1 MTKAE
6 IITRIYEKVGFSKK
20 DATDVVEATFDII
33 KSCLERGEKV
43 KISGF
48 GNFVV
53 NTKRPRKGRNP
64 QTGDEIIIVGRK
76 VLTFKASQIM
86 KKSLNGMPPRL
97 PEKIYFK
104 IGEVSEI
111 VGVEPYVLRYW
122 ETEFDLLKPSKAPS
136 KHRLYKKRDVELLLE
151 IKRLLYTE
159 GFTIEGARKKLKEAK
174 KEEKDQLKLPL
185 AEQKYKSALVKLKKD
200 LESLRRLLS

>member
-1 MTKAE
+1 MA
-6 IITRIYEKVGFSKK
+6 
-20 DATDVVEATFDII
+20 
-33 KSCLERGEKV
+33 
-43 KISGF
+43 
-48 GNFVV
+48 
-53 NTKRPRKGRNP
+53 
-64 QTGDEIIIVGRK
+64 
-76 VLTFKASQIM
+76 
-86 KKSLNGMPPRL
+86 PRL

-122 ETEFDLLKPSKAPS
+122 ETEFELLKPSKAPS
-136 KHRLYKKRDVELLLE
+136 KHRLYKKRDVELLLD

-185 AEQKYKSALVKLKKD
+185 AEQKYRTALVKIKKE

>member
-1 MTKAE
+1 
-6 IITRIYEKVGFSKK
+6 
-20 DATDVVEATFDII
+20 
-33 KSCLERGEKV
+33 
-43 KISGF
+43 
-48 GNFVV
+48 
-53 NTKRPRKGRNP
+53 
-64 QTGDEIIIVGRK
+64 
-76 VLTFKASQIM
+76 
-86 KKSLNGMPPRL
+86 MPPRL

-151 IKRLLYTE
+151 IKRLLYTD
-159 GFTIEGARKKLKEAK
+159 GFTIEGARKKLKEAR

-185 AEQKYKSALVKLKKD
+185 SEQKYRNALVKLRKD

>member
-1 MTKAE
+1 
-6 IITRIYEKVGFSKK
+6 
-20 DATDVVEATFDII
+20 
-33 KSCLERGEKV
+33 
-43 KISGF
+43 
-48 GNFVV
+48 
-53 NTKRPRKGRNP
+53 
-64 QTGDEIIIVGRK
+64 
-76 VLTFKASQIM
+76 
-86 KKSLNGMPPRL
+86 MPARL

-136 KHRLYKKRDVELLLE
+136 KHRLYKKRDVELLLD

-174 KEEKDQLKLPL
+174 KEEKNQLKLPL
-185 AEQKYKSALVKLKKD
+185 SEQKYKSALVKIKKE
-200 LESLRRLLS
+200 LETLRRLVS

>member
-1 MTKAE
+1 
-6 IITRIYEKVGFSKK
+6 
-20 DATDVVEATFDII
+20 
-33 KSCLERGEKV
+33 
-43 KISGF
+43 
-48 GNFVV
+48 
-53 NTKRPRKGRNP
+53 
-64 QTGDEIIIVGRK
+64 
-76 VLTFKASQIM
+76 
-86 KKSLNGMPPRL
+86 MPPRL

-136 KHRLYKKRDVELLLE
+136 KHRLYKKRDVVMLLY

-185 AEQKYKSALVKLKKD
+185 AEQKYKTALVKLKKD

>member
-1 MTKAE
+1 MA
-6 IITRIYEKVGFSKK
+6 
-20 DATDVVEATFDII
+20 
-33 KSCLERGEKV
+33 
-43 KISGF
+43 
-48 GNFVV
+48 
-53 NTKRPRKGRNP
+53 
-64 QTGDEIIIVGRK
+64 
-76 VLTFKASQIM
+76 
-86 KKSLNGMPPRL
+86 PRL

-122 ETEFDLLKPSKAPS
+122 ETEFEVLKPSKAPS
-136 KHRLYKKRDVELLLE
+136 KHRLYKKRDVELLLD

-185 AEQKYKSALVKLKKD
+185 AEQKYRTALVKIKKE

>member
-1 MTKAE
+1 
-6 IITRIYEKVGFSKK
+6 
-20 DATDVVEATFDII
+20 
-33 KSCLERGEKV
+33 
-43 KISGF
+43 
-48 GNFVV
+48 
-53 NTKRPRKGRNP
+53 
-64 QTGDEIIIVGRK
+64 
-76 VLTFKASQIM
+76 
-86 KKSLNGMPPRL
+86 MPPRL

-174 KEEKDQLKLPL
+174 KEEKNQLKLPL
-185 AEQKYKSALVKLKKD
+185 TEQKYKSALVKLKKE
-200 LESLRRLLS
+200 LETLRRLVS